1 MKLKVRTQLGE
12 QAKAINLV
20 NVGYK
25 RQLSADLSAIFT
37 ISDLFERTK
46 KPALREHTGFDG
58 HLPTHADRSNLLR
71 WNRLFAWAVYKR
83 ANRPGSITMS
93 SEHRTQRLQKVQS

>member
-25 RQLSADLSAIFT
+25 RQLSADLSAVLLNGQKNQRFVST
-37 ISDLFERTK
+37 
-46 KPALREHTGFDG
+46 PVFDG

-71 WNRLFAWAVYKR
+71 WNRLFAWALYKR

>member
-25 RQLSADLSAIFT
+25 RQLSADLSAV
-37 ISDLFERTK
+37 L
-46 KPALREHTGFDG
+46 
-58 HLPTHADRSNLLR
+58 SNGQKNQRFVSTRVLTDI
-71 WNRLFAWAVYKR
+71 YQ
-83 ANRPGSITMS
+83 
-93 SEHRTQRLQKVQS
+93 RTQIGRIFYVGIVYLLGPPIKEQTDRVRLR

>member
-12 QAKAINLV
+12 RAKAINLV

-58 HLPTHADRSNLLR
+58 H
-71 WNRLFAWAVYKR
+71 YQ
-83 ANRPGSITMS
+83 
-93 SEHRTQRLQKVQS
+93 RTQIGRIFYVGIVYLLGPSIKEQTDRVRLR